1 MTWCWSLWSNL
12 FFASHSTQPSFQR
25 SSSWE
30 PRTDDLAIS
39 LWYESLSFSR
49 QGRKLWAFAI
59 KWSPST
65 DPTFCEALVFKPH
78 AAQEAASER
87 RPFPNIQGIQV
98 TSIWVAREARGK
110 EVCSQSVM
118 TSVERKDQPQSR
130 QLKRCTRDSAVWI
143 HTVALN
149 LLYQPIH
156 PWLNIPCVFF
166 LFPLFVGVNFGGQ
179 RTKDRSIRLPPSASF
194 HARES
199 CKKPSWWAH
208 FVAWS
213 KVIPTSKFGSTSQG
227 ETLDIRMFDVT
238 FFVYEHSRAIYWGSL
253 GECNILN
260 AVLFSAL
267 NFGREWVM
275 IHTHIQ
281 EVVELWIVDFNNL
294 TTLQALKG
302 TVCQLNWSGLHFAL
316 PSQLV
321 FRNHSSTFSLSSV
334 PNVSCKSTDFWATTC
349 NKSEDGTFAMKR
361 A

>member
-1 MTWCWSLWSNL
+1 
-12 FFASHSTQPSFQR
+12 
-25 SSSWE
+25 
-30 PRTDDLAIS
+30 
-39 LWYESLSFSR
+39 
-49 QGRKLWAFAI
+49 
-59 KWSPST
+59 
-65 DPTFCEALVFKPH
+65 
-78 AAQEAASER
+78 
-87 RPFPNIQGIQV
+87 
-98 TSIWVAREARGK
+98 
-110 EVCSQSVM
+110 M

-166 LFPLFVGVNFGGQ
+166 SFSVVCWSQLRGPKNQGSQHPTSTKRFVSRQ
-179 RTKDRSIRLPPSASF
+179 RKLQEALLVSPFRCLIQ
-194 HARES
+194 
-199 CKKPSWWAH
+199 
-208 FVAWS
+208 
-213 KVIPTSKFGSTSQG
+213 VIPTSKFGSTSQG

-321 FRNHSSTFSLSSV
+321 FRNHSSNIQFVKCTKRFLQVNRFLSYNMQQIRGRDICNETCLGITMQSAALPLYGRRPRESALMRRRWSYGILRGADGKNGKRSSCPSLYGCMGNAPRVSDKHGQTVFECQGASV
-334 PNVSCKSTDFWATTC
+334 HAGLLAEWLLRSQPCLECQRGSPTRDVGIPCWDSWTPDL
-349 NKSEDGTFAMKR
+349 
-361 A
+361 